1 VGGGDQL
8 WSEILNTARM
18 RTSGSRRVSGTRDGK
33 RGIARRFLALWGCGV
48 VLLAASTPG
57 AGAQVTWDEA
67 FPTTSAPPN
76 VYFQARYRD
85 ARGERHRLQVWRE
98 ANARLRRKTDEVIDV
113 SVERD
118 LSGRYVYRLADR
130 GTNTVVAADRSIL
143 SRAGLFLD
151 WRGLAHVLDVPRGS
165 YRIARIAVAPQET
178 AHGPCVW
185 FRVETTQPSPAVS
198 DICWSG
204 RWGLPLIIRAP
215 GAGEMDHFRIEEVR
229 TFVPDA
235 STFAVSTEG
244 LVRIDSGPD
253 ETPLD

>member
-1 VGGGDQL
+1 
-8 WSEILNTARM
+8 M
-18 RTSGSRRVSGTRDGK
+18 RTSASRGVPGTRDSK
-33 RGIARRFLALWGCGV
+33 RSLTRRSVALWGCWV

-57 AGAQVTWDEA
+57 AGAQVAWDEA
-67 FPTTSAPPN
+67 FPTASAPPN

-98 ANARLRRKTDEVIDV
+98 ADARLRRKTDEAVDI

-118 LSGRYVYRLADR
+118 LSGRYVYRVVDR
-130 GTNTVVAADRSIL
+130 AKNAVVATDRASL
-143 SRAGLFLD
+143 YRTGLFLE

-165 YRIARIAVAPQET
+165 YQITRIAVVLQET

-185 FRVETTQPSPAVS
+185 FRLETTQPSPAVS
-198 DICWSG
+198 DICWSS

-235 STFAVSTEG
+235 STFAVSPEG
-244 LVRIDSGPD
+244 LLRIDAGPD

>member
-1 VGGGDQL
+1 
-8 WSEILNTARM
+8 M
-18 RTSGSRRVSGTRDGK
+18 RTGRSRGVSGTPDG
-33 RGIARRFLALWGCGV
+33 RRCLNRRFLALWGCWV
-48 VLLAASTPG
+48 VLLAAPTPG
-57 AGAQVTWDEA
+57 AGAEVAWDEA
-67 FPTTSAPPN
+67 FPTASAPPN

-98 ANARLRRKTDEVIDV
+98 ATARLRRKTDEAIDV

-143 SRAGLFLD
+143 YRAGLFLD

-165 YRIARIAVAPQET
+165 YHIARIAVAPQET

-185 FRVETTQPSPAVS
+185 FRLDTTQPSPAGS

-204 RWGLPLIIRAP
+204 RWGLPLIIAAP
-215 GAGEMDHFRIEEVR
+215 SAGETDHFRIEEVR
-229 TFVPDA
+229 TFAPDA
-235 STFAVSTEG
+235 STFALSHDSI
-244 LVRIDSGPD
+244 LRIDAAPD
-253 ETPLD
+253 DTPLD

>member
-1 VGGGDQL
+1 MKQPRG
-8 WSEILNTARM
+8 
-18 RTSGSRRVSGTRDGK
+18 VSGADDGK
-33 RGIARRFLALWGCGV
+33 RSIARRSVALWGCWV

-57 AGAQVTWDEA
+57 AGGQVAWDEA
-67 FPTTSAPPN
+67 FPTASAPPN

-98 ANARLRRKTDEVIDV
+98 ADTRLRRKTDEVIDV

-118 LSGRYVYRLADR
+118 PFGRYVYRLADR

-143 SRAGLFLD
+143 YRAGLFLD

-165 YRIARIAVAPQET
+165 YQIARIAVAPQET
-178 AHGPCVW
+178 AHGPCIW
-185 FRVETTQPSPAVS
+185 FRLETTQPSPAVS
-198 DICWSG
+198 DTCWSS

-215 GAGEMDHFRIEEVR
+215 GAGEKAHFRIEEVR

-235 STFAVSTEG
+235 STFALSHEG
-244 LVRIDSGPD
+244 LLRIDAGPD